1 MMNEGSTLLHDIGVE
16 TKGLDPPL
24 RTVPWTLFNEV
35 REDTQKKNSG
45 WTPKVRIPPPLDLSG
60 SKPLLFTFCHLD
72 SLSGQT
78 TKKNW

>member
-35 REDTQKKNSG
+35 REDTHKK
-45 WTPKVRIPPPLDLSG
+45 K
-60 SKPLLFTFCHLD
+60 
-72 SLSGQT
+72 
-78 TKKNW
+78 